1 MGMEAG
7 GWEAIESLVTI
18 LSISLWGCVVVLT
31 AVCAFSPI
39 ALSILLP
46 ELQMVAPA
54 PTQHNLPVQELTITK

>member
-7 GWEAIESLVTI
+7 GWEAIEGLVTI

-39 ALSILLP
+39 TLSILLLQP
-46 ELQMVAPA
+46 QMVTLA
-54 PTQHNLPVQELTITK
+54 PTQHNLSVQELTITK